1 MKNLSSQNVVRCEE
15 KEDRILDFLGYYF
28 EMLSDADNNRLF
40 EKSVTLIARSPSSP
54 VARALYAFVS
64 ETPADEINVRII
76 FSQLDPTDTLSNWFD
91 LIVDQSEKLN
101 RPEIRWAKT
110 PSLTDAHEQLVLGS
124 MMSWSGDSM
133 RREPSK
139 RDAFEL
145 YRSACEQSAEYG
157 LRAFNMIWDVSQ
169 AVPVRLTG
177 NLTKRTNSVGSN
189 GENAI
194 FDKNSQSTTGT
205 RH

>member
-1 MKNLSSQNVVRCEE
+1 
-15 KEDRILDFLGYYF
+15 
-28 EMLSDADNNRLF
+28 MLNPGRLV

-54 VARALYAFVS
+54 VARALYAFVA
-64 ETPADEINVRII
+64 ETPADEIDVRII
-76 FSQLDPTDTLSNWFD
+76 FSHLEPTETLSNWFD
-91 LIVDQSEKLN
+91 LIVDQSEN
-101 RPEIRWAKT
+101 QQRPEIRWAKT

-145 YRSACEQSAEYG
+145 YRSACQQSAEYA

-169 AVPVRLTG
+169 AVPVRLTSS
-177 NLTKRTNSVGSN
+177 LTKRNNTAGSS

-194 FDKNSQSTTGT
+194 ANNTIQSTTGT